1 MLDSK
6 HPVLHHVLRQW
17 FFRQRIEESQL
28 MRSALDTPE
37 NATCVQT
44 FRNSAWNNQIDELQ
58 TISLGVS
65 ELFSPESEKDELA
78 RRRSALDAPGPRD
91 LAIARASLKEQ
102 QLRLQKLADELEHFP
117 PDADSVSP
125 RT

>member
-1 MLDSK
+1 MLDPK

-17 FFRQRIEESQL
+17 FFRQRMEESQL

-37 NATCVQT
+37 NVTCLQT
-44 FRNSAWNNQIDELQ
+44 FRNPAWNDQLDELQ

-65 ELFSPESEKDELA
+65 ELLSLESEKYELA
-78 RRRSALDAPGPRD
+78 QRRSALDAPGPRG

-102 QLRLQKLADELEHFP
+102 QLRLQKLADEIEHFP
-117 PDADSVSP
+117 PDTDSV
-125 RT
+125 